1 MVWLAKATTTKKE
14 NCHGQEG
21 TEGPGG
27 DKERNRSEPGAD
39 QRASERTGAP
49 VGRGDLER
57 AVGRGGGSA
66 VPIQSLPTGC
76 GSGGHAGRALRTG
89 AADASRRGGLEGA
102 QAAYAAVRDADH
114 RAVSAAGKLGR

>member
-1 MVWLAKATTTKKE
+1 MVLLATATTTKKE

-39 QRASERTGAP
+39 QGAFERTGAP

-57 AVGRGGGSA
+57 AAGRRSRPA
-66 VPIQSLPTGC
+66 VQRQVLRTSC
-76 GSGGHAGRALRTG
+76 GPGGHAGRALR
-89 AADASRRGGLEGA
+89 ARLADPGRRGGLEGA
-102 QAAYAAVRDADH
+102 EAADAAV
-114 RAVSAAGKLGR
+114 